1 MGLTI
6 LGTPPQI
13 LRYQETYETVRQVVD
28 ENGGEMQYTDVAEF
42 LVRQMVDKF
51 HTTDLLLMQVNLSFF
66 VPYLPL
72 SGCHGCCK
80 WKCARKS
87 VEKSCV
93 LFRTCHTRSQVVS
106 FSFQQNV
113 SLCAQ
118 EVLFSPLGI
127 SATLVAAVCRNS

>member
-6 LGTPPQI
+6 LGTPPQF

-66 VPYLPL
+66 VP
-72 SGCHGCCK
+72 
-80 WKCARKS
+80 
-87 VEKSCV
+87 
-93 LFRTCHTRSQVVS
+93 
-106 FSFQQNV
+106 
-113 SLCAQ
+113 
-118 EVLFSPLGI
+118 
-127 SATLVAAVCRNS
+127 

>member
-1 MGLTI
+1 M
-6 LGTPPQI
+6 
-13 LRYQETYETVRQVVD
+13 RQVVD

-42 LVRQMVDKF
+42 LVRQMVDRF

-66 VPYLPL
+66 APYLPL
-72 SGCHGCCK
+72 LGCHGCRK

-113 SLCAQ
+113 SFAAQ
-118 EVLFSPLGI
+118 EVLLSPLGI